1 MNSVSTSFWHILNEK
16 DPQNRP
22 ITGYINFCYHATN
35 PVNLFEDAVNISL
48 TPELEK
54 LIEERVKSGLYTSA
68 SEVVRE
74 GLRLLQER
82 DQLKQIKL
90 DELRRQIQIG
100 IDASNRG
107 EVVSEEEA
115 MQRLKARHD
124 RAVAKKG
131 QKK

>member
-1 MNSVSTSFWHILNEK
+1 MNV
-16 DPQNRP
+16 
-22 ITGYINFCYHATN
+22 
-35 PVNLFEDAVNISL
+35 SL
-48 TPELEK
+48 TPELER
-54 LIEERVKSGLYTSA
+54 LIEERVKSGMYTSA

-82 DQLKQIKL
+82 DQLKQMKL

-115 MQRLKARHD
+115 MRRLNARHD

-131 QKK
+131 QKKKK